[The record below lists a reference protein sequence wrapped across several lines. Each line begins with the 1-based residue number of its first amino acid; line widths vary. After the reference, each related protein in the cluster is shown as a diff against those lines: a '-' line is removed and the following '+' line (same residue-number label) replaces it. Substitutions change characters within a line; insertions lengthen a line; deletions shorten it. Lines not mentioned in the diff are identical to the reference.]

1 MPSLS
6 LPTAAVEPG
15 CGALS
20 EGDGSEPGTAA
31 RFSAGAGAGAGAGE
45 GAGAG
50 AGTGAIGSIG
60 MPPPP
65 PPPPPPHAVT
75 PTLAANTVAAIQS
88 GLGQPPTV
96 FCFMISP

>member
-20 EGDGSEPGTAA
+20 EGDGSEPGTGS
-31 RFSAGAGAGAGAGE
+31 RFSAGAGGGDGE

-50 AGTGAIGSIG
+50 IGAIGSIG

-65 PPPPPPHAVT
+65 PPPPPPHAVM